1 MSDIE
6 VSPVKSDP
14 NTLEGESQPS
24 NLQRRLKEALAELPE
39 PFPTTREKSVFE
51 KVSRHASA
59 LRYRLDQL
67 VRREDRYGE
76 DQPNLHRTRAERNAL
91 TWALRELIPDRKPEP
106 QQKLR
111 APEREYVR
119 ARLEEAANLMDDGYR
134 EVRLAKPGL
143 LFHHLGD
150 DIAPAEVSLVVW
162 FYVKGRSDRE
172 DELAEAT
179 CKRDQQ
185 SRRCHVSS

>member
-1 MSDIE
+1 MSGREI
-6 VSPVKSDP
+6 SPVKTDP

-24 NLQRRLKEALAELPE
+24 NIQRRLKALAELPE

-51 KVSRHASA
+51 KLSRHVSA

-76 DQPNLHRTRAERNAL
+76 DQPNLHRARAERNAL

-106 QQKLR
+106 QQKMR
-111 APEREYVR
+111 APDREYTR

-134 EVRLAKPGL
+134 AVRLANPGL

-150 DIAPAEVSLVVW
+150 GIAPVEVSLVVW
-162 FYVKGRSDRE
+162 FYVKGRTDRE
-172 DELAEAT
+172 DDSAEAS
-179 CKRDQQ
+179 CKRDQP
-185 SRRCHVSS
+185 SRRCHVSP